1 MSKLCKLNTIMDIVL
16 IIPPR
21 IQDDYGYTPAGPS
34 ALSGSLMDAGFTTK
48 VIDFNSRLD
57 DLYTNEPEKLAS
69 IENFFMYY
77 DFYNYG
83 VFEEVEKYIIEC
95 AKEIISYSPEWLGIS
110 VFSYNS
116 HRATRLISIKVKEL
130 CPTIKIVIGGGGIA
144 SDFTFPES
152 LKEQKIIDAYIRG
165 EGELSIVG
173 LLNGKTDVS
182 GLNGMPVKQI
192 DDIDSLP
199 YPDYSD
205 YDLVGYTNVKGLL
218 AVPVTGSRG
227 CVAHCSFCDIARQWP
242 KYRFRSGHSIA
253 TEIKHYINTYG
264 VNAFRFTDSL
274 INGSMKAF
282 VDMCKELTTIR
293 ESLPEEEKFTWDAH
307 FIIRN
312 KRAMPAEVYDIMA
325 SAGAGTLLMGV
336 ESGSQ
341 NVRNHM
347 KKMFNEE
354 DLEFTMEQ
362 LARVGVRCRILI
374 IVGYPTE
381 TEEDFQETVDMFE
394 KYQKYALNGSIPT
407 IEHVNLGLTL
417 NLLPLTPLDKE
428 KEKNNIVKLNNHIND
443 WICLD
448 NPTLTYKERIKR
460 RIFLQKH
467 VQDLGYVVFEEK
479 NYRKQLF
486 SACLEIQKL
495 DYTTNDMV
503 ANIISDSDFEID
515 LDTGTLTNNS
525 ITTANDNTTAINIT
539 TVTKS

>member
-1 MSKLCKLNTIMDIVL
+1 MDIVL

-34 ALSGSLMDAGFTTK
+34 ALSGSLIEAGFTSK
-48 VIDFNSRLD
+48 VIDFNTRLD
-57 DLYTNEPEKLAS
+57 DMYEHDPKTLAG

-77 DFYNYG
+77 DFYNAN
-83 VFEEVEKYIIEC
+83 VFNNVAQYIINC
-95 AKEIISYSPEWLGIS
+95 AEEIISYSPRWLGIS

-130 CPTIKIVIGGGGIA
+130 CPDIKVVIGGGGIA
-144 SDFTFPES
+144 SDFTFPET
-152 LKEQKIIDAYIRG
+152 LQEQGIIDAYIRG
-165 EGELSIVG
+165 EGEIAIVD
-173 LLNGKTDVS
+173 LLKKKTTVS
-182 GLNGMPVKQI
+182 GLNGMPIEQI

-205 YDLVGYTNVKGLL
+205 YKLTNYQNVKGLL
-218 AVPVTGSRG
+218 AVPITGSRG

-253 TEIKHYINTYG
+253 REVTHYIETYG

-282 VDMCKELTTIR
+282 IDMCKGLTTIR
-293 ESLPEEEKFTWDAH
+293 NSLPEEEKFTWDAH
-307 FIIRN
+307 FIVRN
-312 KRAMPAEVYDIMA
+312 KRAMPAYVYDLMA
-325 SAGAGTLLMGV
+325 SAGAGTLLIGI

-341 NVRNHM
+341 DVRNHM

-354 DLEFTMEQ
+354 DLEFTMAQ
-362 LARVGVRCRILI
+362 ISRVGVRCRMLI

-381 TEEDFQETVDMFE
+381 TEKNFQETVDMFT
-394 KYQKYALNGSIPT
+394 KYRKYALNGIV
-407 IEHVNLGLTL
+407 EHVNLGLTL
-417 NLLPLTPLDKE
+417 NLLPGTPLDKD
-428 KEKNNIVKLNNHIND
+428 KKKHNIVKLNNHVND

-448 NPTLTYKERIKR
+448 NPTLTYKERLKR

-467 VQDLGYVVFEEK
+467 ITELGYVAFEER

-486 SACLEIQKL
+486 SACLEVQRL
-495 DYTTNDMV
+495 DYTTEDISQE
-503 ANIISDSDFEID
+503 IIKGSDFEFNSEK
-515 LDTGTLTNNS
+515 GTLSNKNVS
-525 ITTANDNTTAINIT
+525 LVDNYRKEENDDETSINIT
-539 TVTKS
+539 TLNKF